1 MENNRNSQHLY
12 DKIKIINEMDRYRY
26 TKSTAQISALYDEIF
41 LRYRL
46 LSFRNITTIETVEN
60 NRNSQHLGDKA
71 KIPTGLDKYPQN
83 RNTVPISCKC
93 KHFALFY
100 GYFKLYPE
108 LGSHG

>member
-1 MENNRNSQHLY
+1 MENNRNSQNFD
-12 DKIKIINEMDRYRY
+12 DKIKITNEMDRYRY
-26 TKSTAQISALYDEIF
+26 NKSTSQSSAPYDEIF
-41 LRYRL
+41 PRYRL

-60 NRNSQHLGDKA
+60 NRNSQDLGDKA

-83 RNTVPISCKC
+83 RNTVLPSCTS
-93 KHFALFY
+93 KHFSLFY